1 MAARL
6 CIMCNTG
13 YGPAQMARDSWLQSD
28 LIQKL
33 VAARP
38 RQVRPDGVCPAC
50 LQEALLHVLLDQGDE
65 ALHDRIQSI
74 WPLDAEAAF
83 GALPTPLRMHAHPH
97 YTGRGITMAMV
108 DAGFYPHPD
117 LTRPRN
123 RIRAWADASR
133 PRVVSRR
140 FRRDR
145 RPAWPGWDEAAPWQW
160 HGMMT
165 SASAAGNGRLSR
177 GLYRGPAPEVE
188 LVLVQVR
195 ARTGGI
201 AEDSIARAL
210 SWLADRAA
218 DLDVRIVSVSV
229 GGSTRDPAADNAVHR
244 QVRRLVEQG
253 ITVVAAAGNDG
264 QRRLVPPATA
274 PEAITIG
281 GLDDKNTF
289 DHDELEIWHS
299 NFGVGSDGASKPEL
313 VAPSIW
319 VVAPML
325 PGTPI
330 SREARVLFEK
340 RAELGAGARDPHIEE
355 RIARHKLVT
364 PHYQHVEGTSFAAPL
379 TASVIACMLQA
390 NPSLTPALVRRLLL
404 AASRPVAGAAE
415 ERQGA
420 GALDAG
426 RAVQL
431 ALREG
436 HAPWV
441 GGSVLQTVAGGG
453 PVVLTLRDRDARRA
467 QVVGSW
473 DDWGSPGI
481 RMQLAGP
488 GLWRAEIP
496 ALPPGRH
503 EYKFLLDGK
512 RWKDDPGNP
521 RRTPDGTGGH
531 NSVLI
536 V

>member
-1 MAARL
+1 MKAAVCSL
-6 CIMCNTG
+6 CNTG
-13 YGPAQMARDSWLQSD
+13 YGPAGMTRDSWLESD
-28 LIQKL
+28 LVRRL
-33 VAARP
+33 AAARP
-38 RQVRPDGVCPAC
+38 DQVRPQGVCPAC
-50 LQEALLHVLLDQGDE
+50 LQEALLHVLLDQGDA
-65 ALHDRIQSI
+65 ALHDGIQSV

-97 YTGRGITMAMV
+97 YTGRGITLAMV

-123 RIRAWADASR
+123 RIRAWADASA

-140 FRRDR
+140 FRPDR
-145 RPAWPGWDEAAPWQW
+145 QPRWPGWDEAAPWQW

-165 SASAAGNGRLSR
+165 SASAAGNGRLSH
-177 GLYRGPAPEVE
+177 GLYRGVAPDVE

-195 ARTGGI
+195 ARSGGI
-201 AEDSIARAL
+201 SEESIARAL
-210 SWLADRAA
+210 SWLADNAA
-218 DLDVRIVSVSV
+218 SLGVRIVSISV
-229 GGSTRDPAADNAVHR
+229 GGSTRDPDADNEVH
-244 QVRRLVEQG
+244 QEVRRLVDQG

-281 GLDDKNTF
+281 GLDDKNAF
-289 DHDELEIWHS
+289 DHEDMAIWHS
-299 NFGVGSDGASKPEL
+299 NFGVDSNGASKPEL

-330 SREARVLFEK
+330 SKEAAELFKRRAALGPGKREAE
-340 RAELGAGARDPHIEE
+340 IEE
-355 RIARHKLVT
+355 QIARHKLVT

-390 NPSLTPALVRRLLL
+390 NPELTPALVRHVLLS
-404 AASRPVAGAAE
+404 ASRPVAGAE
-415 ERQGA
+415 VERQGA

-426 RAVQL
+426 RAVKL
-431 ALREG
+431 ALRET

-441 GGSVLQTVAGGG
+441 AGSLEPRRGSDA
-453 PVVLTLRDRDARRA
+453 PLILTLHDRNARRA

-473 DDWGSPGI
+473 DDWGAPGI
-481 RMQLAGP
+481 PMQLAGP
-488 GLWRAEIP
+488 GLWKAAVPE
-496 ALPPGRH
+496 LPPGRH
-503 EYKFLLDGK
+503 QYKFLVDGT
-512 RWKDDPGNP
+512 RWQDDPDNP
-521 RRTPDGTGGH
+521 RKTPDGVGGL
-531 NSVLI
+531 NSILI